1 MYTPNWNAV
10 GLAFVLPQVYYP
22 LIMAV
27 GATVNWVWQRR
38 SPGSFELYGFPLAA
52 GLVAGEGM
60 GGVMNAVLA
69 VAGVDGSVYGTAI
82 GCPSMQYCG

>member
-1 MYTPNWNAV
+1 
-10 GLAFVLPQVYYP
+10 
-22 LIMAV
+22 MAV

-38 SPGSFELYGFPLAA
+38 NPNSFELYGFPLAA

-60 GGVMNAVLA
+60 GGVMNALLA

-82 GCPSMQYCG
+82 GCPSMQFCG